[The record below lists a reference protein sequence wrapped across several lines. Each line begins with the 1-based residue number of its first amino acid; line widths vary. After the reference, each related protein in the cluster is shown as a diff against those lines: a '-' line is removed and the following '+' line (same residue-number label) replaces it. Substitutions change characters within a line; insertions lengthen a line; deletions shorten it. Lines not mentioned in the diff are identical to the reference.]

1 MQSCTGAPL
10 PVPIHAFGGRYDDI
24 GIAGM
29 DAWRRETTARY
40 TLDWFD
46 GGHFFVREREETM
59 LAYWCIVWCK
69 VFLARRMLS
78 LPWRERMNAGK

>member
-46 GGHFFVREREETM
+46 GSHFFVREQEETM
-59 LAYWCIVWCK
+59 LAILVHRL
-69 VFLARRMLS
+69 VQSISTAD
-78 LPWRERMNAGK
+78 AVIAVA